1 MKTIMEKINRYFQE
15 QWRIAVLDLQKG
27 LWTIDPQPSAIPYLK
42 AQNAMGRHIIM
53 QPINPSCYL
62 LADDLAWS
70 TVRRHHRR
78 PDGTWK
84 PGRMVVE
91 TSPAN
96 FQVWIHCL
104 ESLSLDEKR
113 ILLQKL
119 LSDPAADPNN
129 RFGRCPGFRNRK
141 EKHRTPD
148 GLYPLA
154 KLIWVDWKHKATIP
168 QRLRMTSPKHQTPLS
183 NPPQGGPVC
192 RNKEISRKDYERGN
206 ESRTDFSY
214 AMALA
219 RRGCTDEQ
227 IRSRI
232 RSERANWANHQG
244 EPRINHYLDRT
255 ITRAKT
261 IVQAS

>member
-1 MKTIMEKINRYFQE
+1 MKTILEKINRYFQE
-15 QWRIAVLDLQKG
+15 QWRLAVLDLQKG
-27 LWTIDPQPSAIPYLK
+27 LWTIDPEPSAIPYLK
-42 AQNAMGRHIIM
+42 AQNARGRHILM
-53 QPINPSCYL
+53 QPLNPSCYL
-62 LADDLAWS
+62 LADDLTWS
-70 TVRRHHRR
+70 TVCRHHRR
-78 PDGTWK
+78 PDDVWK
-84 PGRMVVE
+84 PGRLVVE

-104 ESLSLDEKR
+104 EPLSLDEKR
-113 ILLQKL
+113 FLLQKL
-119 LSDPAADPNN
+119 LSAPAADPNN

-168 QRLRMTSPKHQTPLS
+168 HRLRMTSPKHQTPLS

-192 RNKEISRKDYERGN
+192 RKKEISRKDYARGN

-232 RSERANWANHQG
+232 RSERSNWANHQG
-244 EPRINHYLDRT
+244 ERRINHYLDKT
-255 ITRAKT
+255 ISRAKA